1 MNRNQRQH
9 NAESNVR
16 EQNPESREHL
26 HVIRIQ
32 RDALAMYS
40 LPTYNHTIL
49 PYEGGWSLDY
59 EFF

>member
-1 MNRNQRQH
+1 
-9 NAESNVR
+9 
-16 EQNPESREHL
+16 L